1 MKKILVACGTG
12 IATSTVVTLKLQE
25 ALKARGID
33 ADVQQCKVSEISSKT
48 GVDLVVTT
56 TTYENPNVPV
66 FRSLSFLTGIGMEE
80 DLNKIV
86 GILSKS

>member
-25 ALKARGID
+25 ALKNAGVE
-33 ADVQQCKVSEISSKT
+33 ADVQQCKVSEVSSKT
-48 GVDLVVTT
+48 GVDLIVTT

-66 FRSLSFLTGIGMEE
+66 FRSLAFLTGVGVESEIEKIIAL
-80 DLNKIV
+80 LNQ
-86 GILSKS
+86 

>member
-25 ALKARGID
+25 ALKNAGVE
-33 ADVQQCKVSEISSKT
+33 ADVQQCKVSEVSSKT
-48 GVDLVVTT
+48 GVDLIVTT

-66 FRSLSFLTGIGMEE
+66 FRSLAFLTGVGVESEIEKIIAL
-80 DLNKIV
+80 LNK
-86 GILSKS
+86 

>member
-12 IATSTVVTLKLQE
+12 IATSTVVMIKLQE
-25 ALKARGID
+25 ALKNAGID

-48 GVDLVVTT
+48 GVDLIVTT

-66 FRSLSFLTGIGMEE
+66 FRSLAFLTGVGVESEIEKIIAL
-80 DLNKIV
+80 LNK
-86 GILSKS
+86 